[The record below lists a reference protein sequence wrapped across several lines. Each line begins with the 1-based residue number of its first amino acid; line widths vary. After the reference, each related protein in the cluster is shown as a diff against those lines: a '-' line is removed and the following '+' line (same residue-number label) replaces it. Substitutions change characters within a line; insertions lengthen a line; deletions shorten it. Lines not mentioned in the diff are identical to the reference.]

1 METIIER
8 NYGEATT
15 LETRHD
21 SYELI
26 RSTRAKRY
34 LQIMD
39 ILDGSCGLTIREIL
53 IEMMKQGYIAE
64 PNRNHVAPR
73 INELM
78 NKGLVEPCGKKKDIF
93 TNKTVAV
100 FRLVEDWTRKEF
112 NE

>member
-1 METIIER
+1 MGFFIER

-26 RSTRAKRY
+26 HSTTAKRY
-34 LQIMD
+34 LQIVD

-53 IEMMKQGYIAE
+53 TEMMKQGYITE

-93 TNKTVAV
+93 TNKSVAV
-100 FRLVEDWTRKEF
+100 FRLTEGWHEC
-112 NE
+112 